1 MLLHI
6 DRKKIEKQIKFTSDT
21 CHIPV
26 RYKNITSIFLP
37 NENCVVTCVIKNIL
51 FFMLK
56 CKGHLLKSPCVPA
69 FTHTLITKVC
79 YWAYHT
85 RERSG
90 IFTKEAKN
98 SSGLCFEFFFFLRN
112 QKNNTEWYK
121 KQ

>member
-1 MLLHI
+1 MLLHT

-26 RYKNITSIFLP
+26 RYKNITSIFLL

-98 SSGLCFEFFFFLRN
+98 SSGLCFEFFFF
-112 QKNNTEWYK
+112 KESEK
-121 KQ
+121 